1 VGVLRALVR
10 AHTDGAVVI
19 NWCLFISQME
29 IKVLN
34 SQSLLDIAI
43 QEGGSVE
50 AVFDLALAAG
60 LGITADM
67 PAGTLLAAPAVVSRQ
82 VADYYRTNSIR
93 PATAL
98 SAQDAEFVREGIR
111 YWRVEYDFAVS

>member
-1 VGVLRALVR
+1 
-10 AHTDGAVVI
+10 
-19 NWCLFISQME
+19 ME
-29 IKVLN
+29 AKVLN
-34 SQSLLDIAI
+34 GQSLFDLAI
-43 QEGGSVE
+43 QEAGSVE

-67 PAGTLLAAPAVVSRQ
+67 PAGTLLAASAVVGRQ

-98 SAQDAEFVREGIR
+98 SAQDAELVREGIG
-111 YWRVEYDFAVS
+111 YWRAEYDFAVS

>member
-1 VGVLRALVR
+1 
-10 AHTDGAVVI
+10 
-19 NWCLFISQME
+19 ME
-29 IKVLN
+29 AKVLN
-34 SQSLLDIAI
+34 GQSLFDLAV

-67 PAGTLLAAPAVVSRQ
+67 PAGTLLAAPAVVSRR

-98 SAQDAEFVREGIR
+98 SANDAALLHEGVEF
-111 YWRVEYDFAVS
+111 WMVEYDFMVS